1 VNSTREPL
9 IVPLLTFSTLVA
21 FAANSVLCRVALG
34 GGTID
39 AASFSTVRL
48 CSGALT
54 LWIMT
59 VALQRKSARVASG
72 NWVSAAMLF
81 LYAAAFSFA
90 YVWLSIGA
98 GALILFAAVQATMI
112 LGGLRLGERPRAHQW
127 AGLAAAMGGL
137 VYLVL
142 PGLAAPP
149 AEGAALMASSGVA
162 WGIYSLRG
170 RGAGDPAAVTA
181 GNFARAVPFALVLS
195 AIELP
200 GIQLSRT
207 GLLLAALSG
216 SVTSGLGYVMWYAAL
231 RRLTA
236 TRAAIVQL
244 ATPVLAA
251 FGGVV
256 FLSEPIT
263 LRMAL
268 AAAVILVGVALATA
282 PGRSRGSRKTEA
294 PQTPTGGGDLD
305 RSP

>member
-9 IVPLLTFSTLVA
+9 IVPLLTFTTLMA

-34 GGTID
+34 EGTID

-54 LWIMT
+54 LWIIM
-59 VALQRKSARVASG
+59 RSRPGKSGRVAG
-72 NWVSAAMLF
+72 GTWVSGAMLF
-81 LYAAAFSFA
+81 LYAVAFSFA
-90 YVWLSIGA
+90 YVSLSIGA

-112 LGGLRLGERPRAHQW
+112 LGGIRLGERPRVHQW
-127 AGLAAAMGGL
+127 VGLSVAMGGL

-142 PGLAAPP
+142 PGLAAPS
-149 AEGAALMASSGVA
+149 AGGAALMASSGVA

-181 GNFARAVPFALVLS
+181 GNFARAVPFALAAS
-195 AIELP
+195 ALALADSH
-200 GIQLSRT
+200 LSRM

-216 SVTSGLGYVMWYAAL
+216 SVTSGLGYVMWYSAL

-251 FGGVV
+251 FGGVL

-268 AAAVILVGVALATA
+268 ATAVILGGVALATA
-282 PGRSRGSRKTEA
+282 PGKSRG
-294 PQTPTGGGDLD
+294 
-305 RSP
+305 